1 MSYKTYTTQALV
13 FGTFD
18 YNTSDRTFL
27 LLTEMSGMIYATAR
41 SVRKEKSRQRSALQD
56 FSLIKVSLIKGKYNW
71 RIGSVETEG
80 NYYQRSVNRESRIN
94 VVNVFRLVK
103 RLVSGSE
110 PMVGFFSI
118 VTKSLDELSRAEIK
132 HEFLWKII
140 QIRIL
145 SYLGYV
151 DDSKVPKQLLTGS
164 LLESSNLLCS
174 EMSKEIDKICIQ
186 GTTVSH
192 L

>member
-13 FGTFD
+13 CGTFD
-18 YNTSDRTFL
+18 CNASDRTYL
-27 LLTEMSGMIYATAR
+27 LLTEMAGMIYATAR

-56 FSLIKVSLIKGKYNW
+56 FSLIKVSLIKGKYDW

-80 NYYQRSVNRESRIN
+80 NYYQRSINREARIN
-94 VVNVFRLVK
+94 VVNLFRLLK

-110 PMVGFFSI
+110 PMVGFLSM
-118 VTKSLDELSRAEIK
+118 VTESLDELAKAETNHKTI
-132 HEFLWKII
+132 W
-140 QIRIL
+140 QISQVRIL

-151 DDSKVPKQLLTGS
+151 DSDKIPKQLMTGS
-164 LLESSNLLCS
+164 IQKASGILCP
-174 EMSKEIDKICIQ
+174 ELSKKIHEICIQ